1 MGTLGTPWVSSCGG
15 LEEPPQASGCGHFM
29 TGVASPTPWS
39 SRHPLLLLIP
49 LCRASLGP
57 REISETPG
65 LEGLP
70 SDHSCSPGTLE
81 WACHPDSR
89 VGCGA
94 GGQEDFLEEEGLEL
108 GFGG

>member
-1 MGTLGTPWVSSCGG
+1 M
-15 LEEPPQASGCGHFM
+15 
-29 TGVASPTPWS
+29 
-39 SRHPLLLLIP
+39 
-49 LCRASLGP
+49 
-57 REISETPG
+57 
-65 LEGLP
+65 
-70 SDHSCSPGTLE
+70 E